1 LQRDQLSLDYEYL
14 NSISPDQIIYYQEK
28 YPLAW
33 KDHIA
38 VMSLLN
44 DATSGESSKEI
55 NTYNEYVKA
64 LLAQLDSNKQFVDLD
79 WIGISRNAKN
89 IIIKHRRIL
98 EKYALYNPNAY
109 GFPVEK
115 ASIYDNTFGADRE
128 NGQRKHEGTDLF
140 NNKGTKIVS
149 VCAGT
154 VEQLGWNRLG
164 GERVGIRGSDGNYY
178 YYAHLDKINSNLYI
192 TKQINKGDLLGT
204 MGNTG
209 DAATTP
215 DHLHFGIELPNGNW
229 VNPYSFVKV
238 WEYYSLKN
246 K

>member
-1 LQRDQLSLDYEYL
+1 
-14 NSISPDQIIYYQEK
+14 
-28 YPLAW
+28 
-33 KDHIA
+33 
-38 VMSLLN
+38 M
-44 DATSGESSKEI
+44 
-55 NTYNEYVKA
+55 
-64 LLAQLDSNKQFVDLD
+64 
-79 WIGISRNAKN
+79 
-89 IIIKHRRIL
+89 
-98 EKYALYNPNAY
+98 
-109 GFPVEK
+109 
-115 ASIYDNTFGADRE
+115 
-128 NGQRKHEGTDLF
+128 
-140 NNKGTKIVS
+140 
-149 VCAGT
+149 
-154 VEQLGWNRLG
+154 
-164 GERVGIRGSDGNYY
+164 GNYY